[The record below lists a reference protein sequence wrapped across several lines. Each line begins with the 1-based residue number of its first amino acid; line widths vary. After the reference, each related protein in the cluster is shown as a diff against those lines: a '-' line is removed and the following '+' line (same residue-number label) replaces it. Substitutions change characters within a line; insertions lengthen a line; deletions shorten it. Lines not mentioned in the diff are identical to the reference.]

1 LRQVTCGC
9 IGKIKDAKEG
19 RISRLFSTGLRRV
32 RRDLDIS
39 NAIKTSRRTKSMEH
53 ALLSEKQRFVMSLDK
68 TNLLNSEDSDA
79 DPEMTDHVSTSD
91 GEMIESKIEKGPR
104 WSKVL
109 KSEGE
114 TYNVINRRLSLAV
127 SRKRFIEEDTEQQQW
142 VSEV

>member
-1 LRQVTCGC
+1 
-9 IGKIKDAKEG
+9 
-19 RISRLFSTGLRRV
+19 
-32 RRDLDIS
+32 
-39 NAIKTSRRTKSMEH
+39 MEH

-68 TNLLNSEDSDA
+68 INLLNSEDTDA

-91 GEMIESKIEKGPR
+91 GELIEAKIEKGPR

-127 SRKRFIEEDTEQQQW
+127 SRKRFTEEDTEQQQW

>member
-1 LRQVTCGC
+1 
-9 IGKIKDAKEG
+9 
-19 RISRLFSTGLRRV
+19 
-32 RRDLDIS
+32 
-39 NAIKTSRRTKSMEH
+39 
-53 ALLSEKQRFVMSLDK
+53 MSLDK